1 MKKLVLMLL
10 CITLSISLFVPLT
23 LVGSAEQAPSAV
35 GTLDGE
41 VGRETEEVTL
51 ADGTKTGVMIE
62 TITLSGTY
70 GEKEVVVAWGNL
82 ANPNLSVDV
91 INCGDYMVS
100 ATSMMKAAERFNTEN
115 EGKTVLAAVNGD
127 LWMTSVHSNTQVTTK
142 VLKVPRGFTMIDGE
156 IWATQQIGMENYVA
170 TNAEKGT
177 TSPDKAAF
185 GITSNNQPLV
195 GTPIVG
201 ITVNNETKNYS
212 TSADG
217 INRLPAWNS
226 LIVYNYRCNDTNYA
240 LSDSYEIE
248 IEVDSSAFTL
258 DGKVSGTVKAIY
270 PANSQTRPSFNE
282 KNVVLT
288 ARGSAQSKVKDKFAV
303 GDTVSFDLTMTD
315 RLGNTELWQDVQD
328 AIGGH
333 MIVLNDG
340 KIHTANG
347 DGSEYP
353 TTLIG
358 YKNDGTV
365 MMLTVNSQQAGK
377 YAGLKFSQ
385 GVKFC
390 SEMGFNSVF
399 YMDGGGSATF
409 VSMTESDSGAT
420 YVSRNNSAD
429 PLKDDNGNVIG
440 GSVRSVIN
448 GVGFVWND
456 KPVCEAQGSLDYIE
470 YPLFN
475 YSNISSEY
483 ICGELMAEFMGGHNA
498 VSTEYSAEEGG
509 LVISLTQSSGDP
521 YAALDLTSLS
531 QISADEYKF
540 IVLRAKTNKTTN
552 AVRSAIFYACGN
564 VMGAVGGQTVWFDV
578 KGGDQWKYY
587 VIDMSK
593 QPGWAGKINNLRL
606 DIFDGPSGNAGES
619 MTYSMIA
626 FAKTKEDAQ
635 KITEG
640 YVPEG
645 CIADFGAFK
654 QKLLDVLN
662 LKKEVATILTTAQ
675 ALATQATDALTA
687 VQDKA
692 SINEQA
698 TALYTEAQ
706 ALSEGINTSLQALQ
720 AKYTEMQALTD
731 QTETAQALASDI
743 TASLA
748 AMQADIA
755 ALTAKIVELEAA
767 AQVTEA
773 PTTQEP
779 ETTVPDTQTEVQ
791 TEVQTEAQTE
801 TQPAQQSG
809 CSGVVSVG
817 MISMMLMGLA
827 LVVCKKRD

>member
-10 CITLSISLFVPLT
+10 CISLCISLFIPLT

-35 GTLDGE
+35 GTPDGE
-41 VGRETEEVTL
+41 VSRETEEVTL
-51 ADGTKTGVMIE
+51 ADGTKTGVFIE

-70 GEKEVVVAWGNL
+70 GDKEVMVAWGNL
-82 ANPNLSVDV
+82 SNPNLSIDV

-100 ATSMMKAAERFNTEN
+100 VTSMMKAAERFNAEN

-127 LWMTSVHSNTQVTTK
+127 LWMTGVHSNTEVTTK

-185 GITSNNQPLV
+185 GITSTNQPLV
-195 GTPIVG
+195 GTPIVD
-201 ITVNNETKNYS
+201 ITIKNETKNYS

-226 LIVYNYRCNDTNYA
+226 LIIYNYRCNDTNYA

-270 PANSQTRPSFNE
+270 PANSQTRPTFNE

-303 GDTVSFDLTMTD
+303 GDTVSFDLTLTD

-365 MMLTVNSQQAGK
+365 MMLTVNSQKEGK

-390 SEMGFNSVF
+390 SELGFNSVF

-409 VSMTESDSGAT
+409 VSMTEGDSGTT
-420 YVSRNNSAD
+420 YVARNNCAD

-440 GSVRSVIN
+440 SSVRSVIN

-456 KPVCEAQGSLDYIE
+456 QPVCEAQGSLDYIE

-475 YSNISSEY
+475 YNNISSEY
-483 ICGELMAEFMGGHNA
+483 VCGELMAEFMGGHNA

-531 QISADEYKF
+531 QISADEYKY
-540 IVLRAKTNKTTN
+540 IVLRAKTNKTNN

-587 VIDMSK
+587 IIDMTK

-606 DIFDGPSGNAGES
+606 DIFDGPTCKAGDS

-635 KITEG
+635 KITDG

-662 LKKEVATILTTAQ
+662 LKKAAGTVVTNAQ
-675 ALATQATDALTA
+675 SLATQATDALSA

-692 SINEQA
+692 NVNEQ
-698 TALYTEAQ
+698 TIALYTEAQ
-706 ALSEGINTSLQALQ
+706 TLVESINTSLQALQ
-720 AKYTEMQALTD
+720 AKNTEMQALTD
-731 QTETAQALASDI
+731 QTDTAQALASDI
-743 TASLA
+743 NAALT
-748 AMQADIA
+748 AMQADMT
-755 ALTAKIVELEAA
+755 ALTAKIAELEAA

-779 ETTVPDTQTEVQ
+779 ETTVPETQTESQ
-791 TEVQTEAQTE
+791 IESQTE
-801 TQPAQQSG
+801 TQTEPAQEQG
-809 CSGVVSVG
+809 CKGVAAVSA
-817 MISMMLMGLA
+817 ISILLMGLA

>member
-1 MKKLVLMLL
+1 MKKVVLMLL
-10 CITLSISLFVPLT
+10 CACICISMMLPLT
-23 LVGSAEQAPSAV
+23 LYAGAEQTTSAV

-41 VGRETEEVTL
+41 VSRETEEVTL
-51 ADGTKTGVMIE
+51 ADGTKTGVTIE

-70 GEKEVVVAWGNL
+70 GEKEVMIAWGNL
-82 ANPNLSVDV
+82 ANTNLSIDV

-127 LWMTSVHSNTQVTTK
+127 LWMTSVHSNTEVTTK

-185 GITSNNQPLV
+185 GITSTNQPLV
-195 GTPIVG
+195 GTPIVD
-201 ITVNNETKNYS
+201 ITVKNETQNYS

-270 PANSQTRPSFNE
+270 PSNSQTRPTFNE

-288 ARGSAQSKVKDKFAV
+288 ARGSAQNKIKGNFAV
-303 GDTVSFDLTMTD
+303 GDTVSFDLTLTD

-365 MMLTVNSQQAGK
+365 MMLTVNSQQEGK

-409 VSMTESDSGAT
+409 VSMTEGDSGTT
-420 YVSRNNSAD
+420 YVARNNGSD

-440 GSVRSVIN
+440 SSVRSVIN
-448 GVGFVWND
+448 GVGFVWNQQ
-456 KPVCEAQGSLDYIE
+456 PVCNEQGSLSYIE

-475 YSNISSEY
+475 YNNISCEY

-498 VSTEYSAEEGG
+498 VSTEYDAEEGG
-509 LVISLTQSSGDP
+509 LVISLTQNSNDP

-531 QISADEYKF
+531 QISADEYKY
-540 IVLRAKTNKTTN
+540 IVLRAKTNKSVSV
-552 AVRSAIFYACGN
+552 VRSAIFYACGN

-578 KGGDQWKYY
+578 KGGNQWKYY
-587 VIDMSK
+587 IIDMSK

-606 DIFDGPSGNAGES
+606 DIFDGPTCKAGES
-619 MTYSMIA
+619 MTFSMIA

-635 KITEG
+635 KMTDG

-654 QKLLDVLN
+654 QKLLDVMN
-662 LKKEVATILTTAQ
+662 LKKEINTVETNAQ
-675 ALATQATDALTA
+675 ALALQAENAFAA

-692 SINEQA
+692 NVNEQA

-706 ALSEGINTSLQALQ
+706 ALTESINASLKALQ
-720 AKYTEMQALTD
+720 EKNTEMQSLTD
-731 QTETAQALASDI
+731 QTDTAQALAEEI
-743 TASLA
+743 RAILT
-748 AMQADIA
+748 AMQSDMT
-755 ALTAKIVELEAA
+755 ALTAKIAEVEAA
-767 AQVTEA
+767 ASVTEA

-779 ETTVPDTQTEVQ
+779 ATQEPTTQEPATTQTESQ
-791 TEVQTEAQTE
+791 TEPER
-801 TQPAQQSG
+801 QQNCLS
-809 CSGVVSVG
+809 VVPVG